1 MIYLG
6 IDWARENHHAV
17 VLNQAGDRLLDQAVA
32 HTARDL
38 GRLAQVLAELE
49 PDPAQVRVG
58 IELHDGAL
66 LAWLVAQGYTILPL
80 IPKSAERARDRY
92 RPTGSKDDAMDAFV
106 LADTVRMDAGF
117 LRPLQP
123 EVACAEELLGWLRE
137 REELVKE
144 RTATMH
150 RLRAILAEWCPEL
163 SALCD
168 DFKRIWQ
175 RKLLAAFPLQ
185 HDLAGADVADV
196 EAVCGKLRVK
206 ARARLQAAI
215 GVPCLPIPEG
225 RRELLASRVRALVER
240 IGHLSAQ
247 IKRIEQ
253 RLEQL
258 CAEHP
263 RAHLVASLPIKG
275 LVSRAGLL
283 GAMDSGV
290 GRPWQELAARWG
302 VAPLTKQSGKSRHA
316 RRRRGCDH
324 FMRQVLTCF
333 AHNTSRTQDCWASDY
348 YEQKKAVGKAHYT
361 ILRCLAQRWVK
372 VLSAMWRD
380 GTAYDEHMHQDHR
393 QRAAA

>member
-6 IDWARENHHAV
+6 IDWARENHRV
-17 VLNQAGDRLLDQAVA
+17 VALNQAGDRVLERAVA
-32 HTARDL
+32 HSAQDL
-38 GRLAQVLAELE
+38 GRLAQDLAKLE

-66 LAWLVAQGYTILPL
+66 LAWLVAQGYAIWPL
-80 IPKSAERARDRY
+80 NPKSAERARDRY

-106 LADTVRMDAGF
+106 LADTVRVDAGF

-144 RTATMH
+144 RTAVMH

-185 HDLAGADVADV
+185 HDLDGADVADV

-206 ARARLQAAI
+206 ARVRLQAAL
-215 GVPCLPIPEG
+215 GAPCLPIPEG
-225 RRELLASRVRALVER
+225 RRELLAWRVRELIER

-247 IKRIEQ
+247 IKRLEQ

-263 RAHLVASLPIKG
+263 RAHLVASLPVKG
-275 LVSRAGLL
+275 LISRAGLL
-283 GAMDSGV
+283 GAMEGGV
-290 GRPWQELAARWG
+290 DQPWRELAARWG
-302 VAPLTKQSGKSRHA
+302 VAPLTKQSGKSKHA

-324 FMRQVLTCF
+324 FMRQVLTFF
-333 AHNTSRTQDCWASDY
+333 AHNTSRLQHCWASDY
-348 YEQKKAVGKAHYT
+348 YEQKKAAGKEHYT

-380 GTAYDEHMHQDHR
+380 GTAYNEGMHQDHR

>member
-6 IDWARENHHAV
+6 IDWARENHRAV
-17 VLNQAGDRLLDQAVA
+17 ALNQAGDRVLDQAVA
-32 HTARDL
+32 HSAQDL
-38 GRLAQVLAELE
+38 GRLAQDLARLE
-49 PDPAQVRVG
+49 PDPAQIRVG

-80 IPKSAERARDRY
+80 NPKSAERARDRY
-92 RPTGSKDDAMDAFV
+92 RPAGGKDDRLDAFV
-106 LADTVRMDAGF
+106 LADTVRVDAGF
-117 LRPLQP
+117 LRPLRP

-137 REELVKE
+137 REQLVKE

-150 RLRAILAEWCPEL
+150 QLRAILAEWCPEL

-175 RKLLAAFPLQ
+175 RKLLTAFPLQ

-206 ARARLQAAI
+206 ARVRLESALGA
-215 GVPCLPIPEG
+215 PCLPIPEG
-225 RRELLASRVRALVER
+225 RRELLAWRVRELVER

-247 IKRIEQ
+247 IKRLEQ

-275 LVSRAGLL
+275 LISRAGLL
-283 GAMDSGV
+283 GAMESGV
-290 GRPWQELAARWG
+290 DQPWQELAARWG
-302 VAPLTKQSGKSRHA
+302 VAPLTKQSGKSTHA

-324 FMRQVLTCF
+324 FMRQVLTFF
-333 AHNTSRTQDCWASDY
+333 AHNTSRLQHCWARDY
-348 YEQKKAVGKAHYT
+348 YEQKKAVGKEHYT

-380 GTAYDEHMHQDHR
+380 GTAYNEHMHQEHR